1 MKKIEL
7 HLDALITII
16 VVFVL
21 ASSFMLYQR
30 YQYSVVLQEN
40 IDLTWDN
47 EKLKADLIF
56 KTNLLDKCN
65 NEKKPEKEIK
75 AD

>member
-7 HLDALITII
+7 HIDALITII
-16 VVFVL
+16 IVFVL
-21 ASSFMLYQR
+21 AIGFLLFQR
-30 YQYSVVLQEN
+30 YQYSDVLQEN

-47 EKLKADLIF
+47 EKLKVDLVY
-56 KTNLLDKCN
+56 KASLLEKCN
-65 NEKKPEKEIK
+65 NEKESEKEIM

>member
-1 MKKIEL
+1 MKKFEL

-16 VVFVL
+16 IVFVL
-21 ASSFMLYQR
+21 AVGFILYQR

-56 KTNLLDKCN
+56 NTNLLDKCK
-65 NEKKPEKEIK
+65 NEKKSEKEIK
-75 AD
+75 KD